1 MNRCRRSLIVLVAG
15 CLISHGQQQEPPT
28 FRATTTLVEFTL
40 VALDGKGRPIA
51 DLKKEEV
58 SVSEGGNS
66 RQLADFRFEGA
77 GLAGAAAATVA
88 TRRFFKPAR
97 AQRRRGAAESDR
109 NRF

>member
-15 CLISHGQQQEPPT
+15 CLISHGQRQEPPT
-28 FRATTTLVEFTL
+28 FRATTTLVEFTV

-77 GLAGAAAATVA
+77 AATVA